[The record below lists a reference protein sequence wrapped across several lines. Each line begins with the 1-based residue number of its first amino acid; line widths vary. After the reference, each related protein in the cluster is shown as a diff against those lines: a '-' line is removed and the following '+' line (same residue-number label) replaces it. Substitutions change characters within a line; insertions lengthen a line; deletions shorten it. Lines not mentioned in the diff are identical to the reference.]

1 MQVRLVAHKDYII
14 SKIDKR
20 IYGSFLEHLG
30 RAVYEGVYEPEHPDA
45 DENGFRKDVMNL
57 VSDLNMPAVRY
68 PGGNF
73 VSAFNWEDSIG
84 PKENRPTRL
93 DLAWKSKETNEFGL
107 NEFITWCR
115 KVNTEPIY
123 AINLGTRGIDA
134 ARNIIEYCN
143 HPSGSYWSDLRIKH
157 GFKEP
162 HNIKMWCLGNEMDG
176 EWQVGH
182 KTAYEYGRLAH
193 EAAKA
198 MRLFD
203 KNIELV
209 ACGSSSDTM
218 STFPEWE
225 REVLDQSYESVDYIS
240 MHKYWSNSDK
250 RSDDRELG
258 KHSTA
263 NYLTNSIGLQKYISD
278 VESTI
283 NFIKSKKRSK
293 KDVKISFDEYQ
304 PWYHSIEFM
313 NEHLNADL
321 KDWPK
326 AHPILEDQ
334 YNLLDCLLVG
344 TVLNTF
350 INNSHVVKI
359 ACMAQLVNVIP
370 AISTVKNGI
379 SWRQSVYYPLYF
391 ASLYGRGESLKLKI
405 DSPKYSSDNAD
416 DVDFID
422 ASAVI
427 NNEEKTLSFFII
439 NRSEKEN
446 SELSFDLYNL
456 DIEKIIDQQIINHE
470 NIYISNTK
478 DNPNAII
485 PKNTTIVSFQNNEL
499 KADIP
504 PLSYLFVRLKLK

>member
-1 MQVRLVAHKDYII
+1 MKVKITAVGNYTIGT
-14 SKIDKR
+14 IDKR
-20 IYGSFLEHLG
+20 IYSSFLEHLG

-45 DENGFRKDVMNL
+45 DENGFRQDVINL

-84 PKENRPTRL
+84 PKDDRPTRL

-107 NEFITWCR
+107 NEFVLWCK
-115 KVNTEPIY
+115 KVKTEAIY
-123 AINLGTRGIDA
+123 AINLGTKGVDS
-134 ARNIIEYCN
+134 ARNVIEYCN

-182 KTAYEYGRLAH
+182 KTAHEYGRLAH

-225 REVLDQSYESVDYIS
+225 REVLDLTYDSIDYIS

-258 KHSTA
+258 KHSIT

-370 AISTVKNGI
+370 AISTVKKGI

-391 ASLYGRGESLKLKI
+391 ASLYGRGETLQLKI
-405 DSPKYSSDNAD
+405 DSPKYSSDIAD
-416 DVDFID
+416 DVDYID

-427 NNEEKTLSFFII
+427 NNEEKKLSFFIV
-439 NRSEKEN
+439 NRSEKE
-446 SELSFDLYNL
+446 SVELNFDLHNL
-456 DIEKIIDQQIINHE
+456 HIHKIIDQQIINHE

-485 PKNTTIVSFQNNEL
+485 PKKTNIVSFQNDEL
-499 KADIP
+499 NANIP
-504 PLSYLFVRLKLK
+504 ALSYLFFQLELK

>member
-1 MQVRLVAHKDYII
+1 MKVII
-14 SKIDKR
+14 SAVGNYTIGTIDKR
-20 IYGSFLEHLG
+20 IYSSFLEHLG
-30 RAVYEGVYEPEHPDA
+30 RAVYEGVYEPDHPDA
-45 DENGFRKDVMNL
+45 DENGFRQDVINL

-84 PKENRPTRL
+84 PKDDRPTRL

-107 NEFITWCR
+107 NEFVLWC
-115 KVNTEPIY
+115 KKIKTEPIY
-123 AINLGTRGIDA
+123 AINLGTKGVDA
-134 ARNIIEYCN
+134 ARNVIEYCN

-182 KTAYEYGRLAH
+182 KTAHEYGRLTH
-193 EAAKA
+193 ETAKA

-225 REVLDQSYESVDYIS
+225 REVLDLTYDSIDYIS
-240 MHKYWSNSDK
+240 MHKYWSNSEK

-258 KHSTA
+258 KHSTT
-263 NYLTNSIGLQKYISD
+263 NFLTNSIGLQKYISD

-370 AISTVKNGI
+370 AISTVKKGI

-391 ASLYGRGESLKLKI
+391 ASLYGRGETLQLKI
-405 DSPKYSSDNAD
+405 DSPKYSSDIAD
-416 DVDFID
+416 DVDYID

-427 NNEEKTLSFFII
+427 NNEEKKLSFFIV
-439 NRSEKEN
+439 NRSEKE
-446 SELSFDLYNL
+446 SVELNFDLHNL
-456 DIEKIIDQQIINHE
+456 HIHKIIDQQIINHE

-485 PKNTTIVSFQNNEL
+485 PKKTNIVSLQNDEL
-499 KADIP
+499 NANIP
-504 PLSYLFVRLKLK
+504 ALSYLFFQLELK

>member
-1 MQVRLVAHKDYII
+1 MKV
-14 SKIDKR
+14 KITAVGNYKIGTIDNR
-20 IYGSFLEHLG
+20 IYSSFLEHLG
-30 RAVYEGVYEPEHPDA
+30 RAVYEGVYEPEHPEA
-45 DENGFRKDVMNL
+45 DENGFREDVIKL

-84 PKENRPTRL
+84 PKDDRPTRL

-107 NEFITWCR
+107 NEFVLWCK
-115 KVNTEPIY
+115 KVKTDPIY
-123 AINLGTRGIDA
+123 AINLGTKGVDS
-134 ARNIIEYCN
+134 ARNVIEYCN

-182 KTAYEYGRLAH
+182 KTAHEYGRLAH

-225 REVLDQSYESVDYIS
+225 KEVLDQTYDSVDYIS
-240 MHKYWSNSDK
+240 MHKYWSNSDI
-250 RSDDRELG
+250 RSDDREIG
-258 KHSTA
+258 KHSTT
-263 NYLTNSIGLQKYISD
+263 NYLSNSIGLQKYIKD

-283 NFIKSKKRSK
+283 NFIKSKKRSN

-313 NEHLNADL
+313 NEHLNSDI

-391 ASLYGRGESLKLKI
+391 ASLYGRGDSLQLKI
-405 DSPKYSSDNAD
+405 VSPKYSCDIAD
-416 DVDFID
+416 DADYID

-427 NNEEKTLSFFII
+427 NIEEKKLSFFIV

-446 SELSFDLYNL
+446 VELNFDLHNL
-456 DIEKIIDQQIINHE
+456 HIHKIVDQQIINHQ
-470 NIYISNTK
+470 NVYISNTK
-478 DNPNAII
+478 ENPNSII
-485 PKNTTIVSFQNNEL
+485 PKKTNIVSLKNDEL
-499 KADIP
+499 NADMP
-504 PLSYLFVRLKLK
+504 VLSYLFVHLELK

>member
-1 MQVRLVAHKDYII
+1 MKVKITAVGNYKIGT
-14 SKIDKR
+14 IDKR
-20 IYGSFLEHLG
+20 IYSSFLEHLG
-30 RAVYEGVYEPEHPDA
+30 RAVYEGVYEPQHPDA
-45 DENGFRKDVMNL
+45 DENGFRQDVINL

-84 PKENRPTRL
+84 PKDDRPTRL

-107 NEFITWCR
+107 NEFVLWCK
-115 KVNTEPIY
+115 KVKTQPIY
-123 AINLGTRGIDA
+123 AINLGTKGVDS
-134 ARNIIEYCN
+134 ARNVIEYCN

-182 KTAYEYGRLAH
+182 KTAHEYGRLAH

-225 REVLDQSYESVDYIS
+225 KEVLDQTYDSIDYIS
-240 MHKYWSNSDK
+240 MHKYWSNSDI
-250 RSDDRELG
+250 RSDDREIG
-258 KHSTA
+258 KHSTT
-263 NYLTNSIGLQKYISD
+263 NYLSNSIGLQKYITD

-283 NFIKSKKRSK
+283 NFIKSKKRSN

-304 PWYHSIEFM
+304 PWYHSIKFM
-313 NEHLNADL
+313 NEHLNSDL

-350 INNSHVVKI
+350 INNSHIIKI

-391 ASLYGRGESLKLKI
+391 ASLYGRGETLQLKI
-405 DSPKYSSDNAD
+405 DSPKYSSDIAD
-416 DVDFID
+416 DADYID

-427 NNEEKTLSFFII
+427 NNKEKNLSFFIV

-446 SELSFDLYNL
+446 VELNFDLHNL
-456 DIEKIIDQQIINHE
+456 NIDKIADQQIINHE
-470 NIYISNTK
+470 NIYISNTR
-478 DNPNAII
+478 DNPNSII
-485 PKNTTIVSFQNNEL
+485 PKKTSIVSYQNDEL
-499 KADIP
+499 NADIP
-504 PLSYLFVRLKLK
+504 PLSYVFVRLQLK

>member
-1 MQVRLVAHKDYII
+1 MKVII
-14 SKIDKR
+14 SAVRNYTIGTIDKR
-20 IYGSFLEHLG
+20 IYSSFLEHLG

-45 DENGFRKDVMNL
+45 DENGFRQDVINL

-84 PKENRPTRL
+84 PKDDRPTRL

-107 NEFITWCR
+107 NEFVLWCK
-115 KVNTEPIY
+115 KVKTEPIY
-123 AINLGTRGIDA
+123 AINLGTKGVDS
-134 ARNIIEYCN
+134 ARNVIEYCN

-182 KTAYEYGRLAH
+182 KTAHEYGRLAH

-218 STFPEWE
+218 STYPEWE
-225 REVLDQSYESVDYIS
+225 REVLDITYDSVDYIS
-240 MHKYWSNSDK
+240 MHKYWSNSDI
-250 RSDDRELG
+250 RSDDREIG
-258 KHSTA
+258 KHSTT
-263 NYLTNSIGLQKYISD
+263 NYLSNSIGLQKYITD

-283 NFIKSKKRSK
+283 NFIKSKKRSN

-304 PWYHSIEFM
+304 PWYHSIKFM
-313 NEHLNADL
+313 NEHLNSDI

-350 INNSHVVKI
+350 INNSHIVKI

-391 ASLYGRGESLKLKI
+391 ASLYGRGESLQLKI
-405 DSPKYSSDNAD
+405 VSPKYSSDIAD
-416 DVDFID
+416 DANYID

-427 NNEEKTLSFFII
+427 NNEEKKLSFFIV

-446 SELSFDLYNL
+446 VQLNFDLHNL
-456 DIEKIIDQQIINHE
+456 HIHKITDQQIINHQ
-470 NIYISNTK
+470 NVYISNTK

-485 PKNTTIVSFQNNEL
+485 PKKTNIVSLQNDEL
-499 KADIP
+499 NADMP
-504 PLSYLFVRLKLK
+504 ALSYLFVYLELK

>member
-1 MQVRLVAHKDYII
+1 MKVRIIVNKDYII
-14 SKIDKR
+14 GKIDKR
-20 IYGSFLEHLG
+20 IYSSFLEHLG
-30 RAVYEGVYEPEHPDA
+30 RAVYEGVYEPEHPES
-45 DENGFRKDVMNL
+45 DENGFRKDVIKL

-107 NEFITWCR
+107 NEFILWCK
-115 KVNTEPIY
+115 KVNSEPIY

-157 GFKEP
+157 GFREP

-182 KTAYEYGRLAH
+182 KTAHEYGRLAH

-225 REVLDQSYESVDYIS
+225 KEVLDQTYDSIDYIS
-240 MHKYWSNSDK
+240 MHKYWSNSDI
-250 RSDDRELG
+250 RSDDREIG
-258 KHSTA
+258 KHSTT
-263 NYLTNSIGLQKYISD
+263 NYLSNSIGLQKYITD

-304 PWYHSIEFM
+304 PWYHSVNKM
-313 NEHLNADL
+313 NKHLNSDI
-321 KDWPK
+321 KEWPK
-326 AHPILEDQ
+326 AYPILEDE

-344 TVLNTF
+344 TVINTF
-350 INNSHVVKI
+350 INNSHIVKI

-391 ASLYGRGESLKLKI
+391 ASLYGRGESLQLKI
-405 DSPKYSSDNAD
+405 DSPKYSTDNAD
-416 DVDFID
+416 DVDYID

-427 NNEEKTLSFFII
+427 NAEEKTLSFFII
-439 NRSEKEN
+439 NRSENEN
-446 SELSFDLYNL
+446 VEVNFDLQNL
-456 DIEKIIDQQIINHE
+456 HIHKIVDQQIINHQ
-470 NIYISNTK
+470 NVYISNTK
-478 DNPNAII
+478 DNPNSII
-485 PKNTTIVSFQNNEL
+485 PKKTNIVSLKNDEL
-499 KADIP
+499 NADIP
-504 PLSYLFVRLKLK
+504 VLSYLFVHLELR